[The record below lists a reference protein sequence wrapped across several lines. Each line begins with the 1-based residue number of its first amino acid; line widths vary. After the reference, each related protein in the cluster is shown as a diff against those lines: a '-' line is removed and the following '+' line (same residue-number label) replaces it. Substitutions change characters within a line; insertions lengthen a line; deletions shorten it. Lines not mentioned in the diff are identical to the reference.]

1 MCAKNK
7 RYLFLAVVMFVM
19 GFHHFAEGRVIY
31 VDTTCN
37 GSGTSWPDAYQT
49 IGQAM
54 TAATADDQIWVA
66 DGTYNE
72 NVVFTSG
79 VEMYGGFAG
88 GESNLED
95 RDYHVHLSIINAN
108 NSGTAVIMYLVD
120 PDTRLDGFV
129 VTGGNDI
136 HGGGI
141 EITASGAIV
150 TNNIIK
156 GNLTDG
162 IGAGIYCFG
171 FDPVNNAEAVI
182 TNNII
187 SGNFAYADEGNGGG
201 IGCHGASPLIANN
214 IITRNLS
221 SRNGG
226 GIACFASETDAMVLC
241 SSPVIENNYILANTT
256 SILEGPAGVNIG
268 GGGIFCTATDL
279 SGSPITGAVCEALII
294 NNVVGANG
302 AWKGGGIC
310 AVDSVE
316 LGVTI
321 INNTIAANSGS
332 GIFWSNT
339 SPLIF
344 NNLVAYNTWGLEQ
357 FYNFFTN
364 PIIGNNCVYGNTVK
378 GAESNYRDLEDLT
391 GMDGNISAD
400 PKLAGYAYGEFHI
413 QPGSACIDAG
423 DPNTVGIGWTDI
435 DNQSRIAG
443 TTVDIGA
450 DESDGTTWNVEQ
462 KIVYVNPNGDDL
474 NDGFS
479 WPTAKKTVAAGI
491 NTAASHYGEVW
502 VAAGTYI
509 ESITLPAF
517 VYLYGGF
524 DGNETEREQRNYQAN
539 PTILDSNGQG
549 TVVSCMNGG
558 YLVTRLDGFTVQNG
572 APLIQDLKL
581 MKRGGG
587 FWMVSCGPVI
597 CNNIIQNNDADDP
610 MWPGFLLDGGG
621 IYCFHSYPHITD
633 NTISNNRVNGWPDGK
648 GGGIYSQWSVPNISR
663 NILTN
668 NVARAGSAIFA
679 EVSEVFVED
688 NIISDNSGL
697 FFYGAA
703 QGAVTFYICQ
713 DFIVNRNIISGNI
726 ASSGAGISAST
737 SDQGQITNNLIINN
751 WAYEPA
757 SGSYGM
763 GGGIYL
769 EIPTVTT
776 GTTYITNNT
785 ICGNQAKTTLFEDW
799 GGGIAI
805 APLSDDLVIANNIIA
820 FNSSGIYS
828 QLDSPGIP
836 ALDYNC
842 LYNPGGDEYGNL
854 TPGPNDVSVDPQ
866 FADRTE
872 GNWRLGRGSPC
883 IDNGDN
889 LSIPADQIL
898 DLNGW
903 DRFID
908 DLCTIDGGH
917 ETPPIID
924 RGAYEYLR
932 SDIDS
937 GGRVDLA
944 DFASLALHWLNAE
957 CGDCDGADLTCDEN
971 VNLEDLN
978 ELAKYWMA
986 GS

>member
-1 MCAKNK
+1 M
-7 RYLFLAVVMFVM
+7 LIMVFPSFVK
-19 GFHHFAEGRVIY
+19 ARVIY
-31 VDTTCN
+31 VDVTCN
-37 GSGTSWPDAYQT
+37 GSGTSWPDACET

-54 TAATADDQIWVA
+54 TAAAAGDQIWVA

-72 NVVFTSG
+72 KVVFKSG
-79 VEMYGGFAG
+79 VMMYGGFAG
-88 GESNLED
+88 GESHLEE
-95 RDYHVHLSIINAN
+95 RDYYTNLSIINAS
-108 NSGTAVIMYLVD
+108 NSGTAVKLYLVA
-120 PDTRLDGFV
+120 PNTRLDGFV

-141 EITASGAIV
+141 EITASGAVV

-156 GNLTDG
+156 GNLTNG

-187 SGNFAYADEGNGGG
+187 SGNFAYDDEGNGGG
-201 IGCHGASPLIANN
+201 IGCHGSSPLIANN
-214 IITRNLS
+214 IITRNLA

-226 GIACFASETDAMVLC
+226 GIACFASETDALVLC
-241 SSPVIENNYILANTT
+241 SSPIIENNYILANTT
-256 SILEGPAGVNIG
+256 SILEGAAGVNIG

-279 SGSPITGAVCEALII
+279 SGQPITGAVCEALII

-316 LGVTI
+316 WGVTI
-321 INNTIAANSGS
+321 INNTIVANSGS

-344 NNLVAYNTWGLEQ
+344 NNLVAYNTWGMEQ
-357 FYNFFTN
+357 FDNFFTN

-378 GAESNYRDLEDLT
+378 GAASNYKDLDDLT
-391 GMDGNISAD
+391 GIDGNISGD
-400 PKLAGYAYGEFHI
+400 PKLAGYPYGEFHI
-413 QPGSACIDAG
+413 QPGSSCIDAG
-423 DPNTVGIGWTDI
+423 DPDAVGIGWTDI
-435 DNQSRIAG
+435 DNQNRIMG

-450 DESDGTTWNVEQ
+450 DESDGTSWSVQE
-462 KIVYVNPNGDDL
+462 KIVYVKPDGNDF

-479 WPTAKKTVAAGI
+479 WMTAKKTVAAGI
-491 NTAASHYGEVW
+491 NTAASNYGEVW
-502 VAAGTYI
+502 VAAGTYA

-524 DGNETEREQRNYQAN
+524 NGTETAREQRDYQMNA
-539 PTILDSNGQG
+539 TILDSNAQG

-572 APLIQDLKL
+572 APLIQNMKL

-597 CNNIIQNNDADDP
+597 CNNIIQYNDADDP

-633 NTISNNRVNGWPDGK
+633 NTISNNAVNGYPDGK

-668 NVARAGSAIFA
+668 NIARAGSAIFA

-688 NIISDNSGL
+688 NIISNNSGI

-703 QGAVTFYICQ
+703 QGAVCFYICQ
-713 DFIVNRNIISGNI
+713 DFIVNRNIISGNL
-726 ASSGAGISAST
+726 ASTGAGISAST
-737 SDQGQITNNLIINN
+737 SDKGQITNNLIINN
-751 WAYEPA
+751 RAYEPA

-769 EIPTVTT
+769 QIPMVTT
-776 GTTYITNNT
+776 DTTYITNNT
-785 ICGNQAKTTLFEDW
+785 ICGNQANTMFDDW
-799 GGGIAI
+799 GGGIGI
-805 APLSDDLVIANNIIA
+805 APLSNNLVIANNIIA
-820 FNSSGIYS
+820 FNSSGIFR
-828 QLDSPGIP
+828 QLGSPGNP
-836 ALDYNC
+836 TLDYNC
-842 LYNPGGDEYGNL
+842 VYNPGGDEYGNL
-854 TPGPNDVSVDPQ
+854 TPGLHDLSVDPQ
-866 FADRTE
+866 FVNRTA
-872 GNWRLGRGSPC
+872 GNYRLLSGSAC
-883 IDNGDN
+883 IDSGDN
-889 LSIPADQIL
+889 LSVPGDKIL

-903 DRFID
+903 SRFID
-908 DLCTIDGGH
+908 DLCKTDDGRGA
-917 ETPPIID
+917 PPIID

-937 GGRVDLA
+937 GGSVDLA
-944 DFASLALHWLNAE
+944 DFAAIASRWLAVG
-957 CGDCDGADLTCDEN
+957 CGDCDGTDLTCDGN
-971 VNLEDLN
+971 VSLEDFD
-978 ELAKYWMA
+978 EFAQYWMM